1 MLREQTLTN
10 LCKSIILIQNKKG
23 VIMNAKDFIDG
34 MLADTKEYASISV
47 PPLAAGQSAKTYLLE
62 DLRLILC
69 SAISPRLSKYEKS
82 SKPIRDDVLLQELIL
97 YYHILG
103 YTDEA
108 AKEKII
114 SILDRKE
121 EWDGE

>member
-1 MLREQTLTN
+1 
-10 LCKSIILIQNKKG
+10 
-23 VIMNAKDFIDG
+23 MNAKDFIDG
-34 MLADTKEYASISV
+34 MLADAKEYASISV

-62 DLRLILC
+62 DLSLFLC
-69 SAISPRLSKYEKS
+69 SAISPRLKKYEKS
-82 SKPIRDDVLLQELIL
+82 SKPIRDEVLLQELTL

>member
-1 MLREQTLTN
+1 MRKE
-10 LCKSIILIQNKKG
+10 
-23 VIMNAKDFIDG
+23 VIMSAQDFINEVF
-34 MLADTKEYASISV
+34 ADAKEYASISV
-47 PPLAAGQSAKTYLLE
+47 PPIAQGQTAKSYLLD
-62 DLRLILC
+62 DLRLFLC
-69 SAISPRLSKYEKS
+69 SAISPRLKKYEKS

-121 EWDGE
+121 VWDGE

>member
-1 MLREQTLTN
+1 M
-10 LCKSIILIQNKKG
+10 G
-23 VIMNAKDFIDG
+23 AKEFIDG
-34 MLADTKEYASISV
+34 VLENARDIASISV
-47 PPLAAGQSAKTYLLE
+47 PPIAQGQTAKSYLLE
-62 DLRLILC
+62 DLRLFLC
-69 SAISPRLSKYEKS
+69 SAINPRLSKYEKS

-121 EWDGE
+121 VWDGE

>member
-1 MLREQTLTN
+1 M
-10 LCKSIILIQNKKG
+10 S
-23 VIMNAKDFIDG
+23 AKDFIDG
-34 MLADTKEYASISV
+34 MLADAKEYASISV
-47 PPLAAGQSAKTYLLE
+47 PPLAAGQKAKSFLLE
-62 DLRLILC
+62 DLRFSLC
-69 SAISPRLSKYEKS
+69 SAICPRLKKYEKS
-82 SKPIRDDVLLQELIL
+82 SKPIRDEVLLQEFIL

-121 EWDGE
+121 VWDGE

>member
-1 MLREQTLTN
+1 
-10 LCKSIILIQNKKG
+10 
-23 VIMNAKDFIDG
+23 MNAKDFIDRV
-34 MLADTKEYASISV
+34 LADAKEYASINV
-47 PPLAAGQSAKTYLLE
+47 PPLTAGQRAKSYLLD
-62 DLRLILC
+62 DLRLFLC
-69 SAISPRLSKYEKS
+69 SAISPRLKKCEKS

-121 EWDGE
+121 VWDGE

>member
-1 MLREQTLTN
+1 MSA
-10 LCKSIILIQNKKG
+10 KSMYEK
-23 VIMNAKDFIDG
+23 MSAESFFDTFADNAI
-34 MLADTKEYASISV
+34 ASITL
-47 PPLAAGQSAKTYLLE
+47 PPIAQGQSAKTYLLE
-62 DLRLILC
+62 DLRLFLC

-108 AKEKII
+108 AREKII
-114 SILDRKE
+114 SVLDRKE
-121 EWDGE
+121 VWDGE

>member
-1 MLREQTLTN
+1 M
-10 LCKSIILIQNKKG
+10 LIQNE
-23 VIMNAKDFIDG
+23 VIMSAKEFIDRV
-34 MLADTKEYASISV
+34 LEDVRNIASISV
-47 PPLAAGQSAKTYLLE
+47 PPIAQGQSAKCYLLE
-62 DLRLILC
+62 DLRLFLC
-69 SAISPRLSKYEKS
+69 GAISPRLKKYEKS
-82 SKPIRDDVLLQELIL
+82 SKPIRDEVLLQELRL

-103 YTDEA
+103 YADEA

>member
-1 MLREQTLTN
+1 M
-10 LCKSIILIQNKKG
+10 S
-23 VIMNAKDFIDG
+23 AKDFIVG
-34 MLADTKEYASISV
+34 VLADAKEYASISV

-62 DLRLILC
+62 DLRLFLC
-69 SAISPRLSKYEKS
+69 SAISPRLKKFEKS

>member
-1 MLREQTLTN
+1 M
-10 LCKSIILIQNKKG
+10 S
-23 VIMNAKDFIDG
+23 AKEFIDEV
-34 MLADTKEYASISV
+34 LEDARNIASISV
-47 PPLAAGQSAKTYLLE
+47 PPLAAGQRAKSFLLE
-62 DLRLILC
+62 DLRLFLC
-69 SAISPRLSKYEKS
+69 SAISPILSKYEKS

>member
-1 MLREQTLTN
+1 
-10 LCKSIILIQNKKG
+10 
-23 VIMNAKDFIDG
+23 MNAKDFIDG
-34 MLADTKEYASISV
+34 MFADAKEYASISV

-62 DLRLILC
+62 DLRLFLC

-114 SILDRKE
+114 SIIDRKE

>member
-1 MLREQTLTN
+1 M
-10 LCKSIILIQNKKG
+10 S
-23 VIMNAKDFIDG
+23 AKDFIDG
-34 MLADTKEYASISV
+34 MLADAKEYASISV
-47 PPLAAGQSAKTYLLE
+47 PPIAQGQTANSYLLD
-62 DLRLILC
+62 DLRLFLC
-69 SAISPRLSKYEKS
+69 AAISPKLMTYEKT
-82 SKPIRDDVLLQELIL
+82 SKPIRDEVLLQELIL

-103 YTDEA
+103 YTDED